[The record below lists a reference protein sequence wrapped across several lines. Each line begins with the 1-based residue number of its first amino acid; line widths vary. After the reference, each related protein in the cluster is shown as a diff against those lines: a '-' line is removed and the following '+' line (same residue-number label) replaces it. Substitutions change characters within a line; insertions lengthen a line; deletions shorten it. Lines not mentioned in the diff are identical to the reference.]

1 LGGALEVTILL
12 GGFALLLL
20 LGVPV
25 AFALGAAA
33 LVTVMW
39 MGLPAV
45 VVVQQLASGMDV
57 FSMLA
62 IPFFIFA
69 GDLMLRGRIAERLV
83 ALASAMVGHMRG
95 GLGQVNI
102 VAATLFG
109 GVSGSAVADASAVGG
124 VMIPEMKKRGYAP
137 DYAVNVTANAAL
149 IDLLIPPSHNMIL
162 YAIAAGG
169 AISIADLF
177 TAGILPGMLL
187 MAALMLAAWLVAI
200 RRGYPAEVFPGWRA
214 LAWLFAA
221 ALPGLLLIVIIFAGV
236 RSGVFTATE
245 SACVAVLYALLV
257 TLLVYRSLDLAG
269 FREAVLGAVRTTGM
283 VMLIIGTATAFG
295 WLMALLQVPAATV
308 ALLRGIT
315 EDPLLT
321 LLLINAIL
329 LLLGTFMDMAPL
341 IMIGTPIFL
350 PVALQL
356 GMDPVQFGI
365 VMILNLGIGLVTP
378 PVGPVLFVAC
388 AVGRVSMWEAT
399 KTSLPFYAAGLAVLM
414 LVTYVPALSLWLPA
428 QFK

>member
-1 LGGALEVTILL
+1 MELTLLL
-12 GGFALLLL
+12 GAFTLLLL
-20 LGVPV
+20 IGLPV
-25 AFALGAAA
+25 AFCLGAAA
-33 LVTVMW
+33 FATVLYMD
-39 MGLPAV
+39 LPPIV
-45 VVVQQLASGMDV
+45 VFQQLASGMNV

-69 GDLMLRGRIAERLV
+69 GDLMMRGQIADRLV
-83 ALASAMVGHMRG
+83 ALAAAMVGHLRG

-124 VMIPEMKKRGYAP
+124 VMIPQMKARGYAP

-162 YAIAAGG
+162 YVIAAGG
-169 AISIADLF
+169 AISVADLF
-177 TAGILPGMLL
+177 TAGIVPGLVMMVSL
-187 MAALMLAAWLVAI
+187 MVVAWLVAVK
-200 RRGYPAEVFPGWRA
+200 RGYPREAFPGWA
-214 LAWLFAA
+214 MLARLVFNAI
-221 ALPGLLLIVIIFAGV
+221 PGLMLIVIIFAGV

-245 SACVAVLYALLV
+245 SACVAVIYALLV
-257 TLLVYRSLDLAG
+257 VLFVYRSLRWEG
-269 FREAVLGAVRTTGM
+269 FVSAIGGAVRTTGM
-283 VMLIIGTATAFG
+283 VMLIIGTASAFG
-295 WLMALLQVPAATV
+295 WLMALLQVPAMTV
-308 ALLRGIT
+308 AMMRGVT
-315 EDPLLT
+315 SDPLMT
-321 LLLINAIL
+321 LLIINVIL

-350 PVALQL
+350 PVVKAI

-365 VMILNLGIGLVTP
+365 VLIVNLGIGTITP

-388 AVGRVSMWEAT
+388 AVGKVSMWDAT
-399 KTSLPFYAAGLAVLM
+399 KTSGPFYGAMVVVLA

-428 QFK
+428 LFR

>member
-1 LGGALEVTILL
+1 MALTILL
-12 GGFALLLL
+12 GSFTLLLL
-20 LGVPV
+20 IGAPV
-25 AFALGAAA
+25 AFCLGAAA
-33 LVTVMW
+33 LATVLYLD
-39 MGLPAV
+39 LPPV
-45 VVVQQLASGMDV
+45 VVFQQLSSGMNV

-62 IPFFIFA
+62 IPFFVFA
-69 GDLMLRGRIAERLV
+69 GDLMMRGQIADRLV
-83 ALASAMVGHMRG
+83 ALAAAMVGHLRG

-124 VMIPEMKKRGYAP
+124 VMIPQMRARGYAP

-162 YAIAAGG
+162 YVIAAGG
-169 AISIADLF
+169 AISVADLF
-177 TAGILPGMLL
+177 TAGIIPGLVM
-187 MAALMLAAWLVAI
+187 MVALMVVAWLVAV
-200 RRGYPAEVFPGWRA
+200 RRGYPREAFPGWAVLLRL
-214 LAWLFAA
+214 LAGS
-221 ALPGLLLIVIIFAGV
+221 LPGLMLIVIIFAGV

-245 SACVAVLYALLV
+245 SACVAVIYALLV
-257 TLLVYRSLDLAG
+257 TVLVYRGLGWEG
-269 FREAVLGAVRTTGM
+269 FLEAVGGAVRTTGM
-283 VMLIIGTATAFG
+283 VMLIIGTAASFG
-295 WLMALLQVPAATV
+295 WLMALMQVPAQTV
-308 ALLRGIT
+308 ALMRGLT

-321 LLLINAIL
+321 LLLINVIL

-350 PVALQL
+350 PVVKAL

-365 VMILNLGIGLVTP
+365 VLIVNLGIGTITP

-399 KTSLPFYAAGLAVLM
+399 RTSAPFYLAMLVVLM
-414 LVTYVPALSLWLPA
+414 LVTYVPALSLWLPRL
-428 QFK
+428 FH

>member
-1 LGGALEVTILL
+1 MAVAVLL
-12 GGFALLLL
+12 GSFAALLV
-20 LGVPV
+20 LGTPV
-25 AFALGAAA
+25 AFALGASAILA
-33 LVTVMW
+33 VLYL
-39 MGLPAV
+39 GLPPI
-45 VVVQQLASGMDV
+45 VVVQQVASGMDV

-69 GDLMLRGRIAERLV
+69 GDLMLRGRIADHLV
-83 ALASAMVGHMRG
+83 ALAAAMVGHLRG

-109 GVSGSAVADASAVGG
+109 GVSGSAVADASAVGS
-124 VMIPEMKKRGYAP
+124 VMIPQMRKRGYAP
-137 DYAVNVTANAAL
+137 DYAVNVTANASL

-162 YAIAAGG
+162 YVIAAGG
-169 AISIADLF
+169 AISVADLF
-177 TAGILPGMLL
+177 TAGIVPGLTL
-187 MAALMLAAWLVAI
+187 MVALMIAAWLVAI
-200 RRGYPAEVFPGWRA
+200 RRGYPAERFPGWWA
-214 LAWLFAA
+214 LARLLAA
-221 ALPGLLLIVIIFAGV
+221 AVPGLLLIVIIFAGV

-257 TLLVYRSLDLAG
+257 TTCVYRSLGWVG
-269 FREAVLGAVRTTGM
+269 FGGALMGAARTTGM

-295 WLMALLQVPAATV
+295 WIMAFLQVPAATV
-308 ALLRGIT
+308 ALMRGIT

-321 LLLINAIL
+321 LLLINVIL

-350 PVALQL
+350 PLALQM
-356 GMDPVQFGI
+356 GMDPIHFGI
-365 VMILNLGIGLVTP
+365 VLILNLGIGLVTP

-388 AVGRVSMWEAT
+388 AVGRISMWEAT

-428 QFK
+428 QFR

>member
-1 LGGALEVTILL
+1 MEVTILM
-12 GGFALLLL
+12 GVFGALLLI
-20 LGVPV
+20 GTPV

-33 LVTVMW
+33 LATVLYMD
-39 MGLPAV
+39 LPAV
-45 VVVQQLASGMDV
+45 VVFQQLSSGMNV

-69 GDLMLRGRIAERLV
+69 GDLMLRGRIADRLV
-83 ALASAMVGHMRG
+83 ALAAAMVGHMRG

-102 VAATLFG
+102 MAATLFG

-124 VMIPEMKKRGYAP
+124 VMIPQMVKRGYAR

-162 YAIAAGG
+162 YVIAAGG
-169 AISIADLF
+169 VLSVADLF
-177 TAGILPGMLL
+177 TAGIIPGLLL
-187 MAALMLAAWLVAI
+187 MAALMFAAWIVAV
-200 RRGYPAEVFPGWRA
+200 RRGYPREAFPGWWA
-214 LAWLFAA
+214 LLTLTVA
-221 ALPGLLLIVIIFAGV
+221 ALPGLMLIVIIFAGV
-236 RSGVFTATE
+236 RSGIFTATE

-257 TLLVYRSLDLAG
+257 TVFVYRSLDFAG

-308 ALLRGIT
+308 ALMRGIT
-315 EDPLLT
+315 EDPILT
-321 LLLINAIL
+321 LLLINVIL

-350 PVALQL
+350 PVVKAL

-365 VMILNLGIGLVTP
+365 VLILNLGIGLITP

-388 AVGRVSMWEAT
+388 AVGKVSMWEAT
-399 KTSLPFYAAGLAVLM
+399 KTSAPFYLAGVAVLL
-414 LVTYVPALSLWLPA
+414 LVTYVPALSLWLPRL
-428 QFK
+428 FH

>member
-1 LGGALEVTILL
+1 MALGILM
-12 GGFALLLL
+12 GVFGLLLFI
-20 LGVPV
+20 GTPV

-33 LVTVMW
+33 MATVVYLD
-39 MGLPAV
+39 LPAI
-45 VVVQQLASGMDV
+45 VVVQQLSSGMNV

-69 GDLMLRGRIAERLV
+69 GDLMMRGKIADHLV
-83 ALASAMVGHMRG
+83 AFAAALVGHVRG

-102 VAATLFG
+102 VACTLFG

-124 VMIPEMKKRGYAP
+124 VMIPQMRARGYAP

-162 YAIAAGG
+162 YVIAAGG
-169 AISIADLF
+169 AISVADLF
-177 TAGILPGMLL
+177 TAGIVPGMLL
-187 MAALMLAAWLVAI
+187 MVVLMFTAWVVAV
-200 RRGYPAEVFPGWRA
+200 RRGYPAERFPGWWA
-214 LAWLFAA
+214 LARLTAA
-221 ALPGLLLIVIIFAGV
+221 AVPGLMLIVIIFAGV

-245 SACVAVLYALLV
+245 SACVAVLYAILV
-257 TLLVYRSLDLAG
+257 TLLVYRSLDWSA
-269 FREAVLGAVRTTGM
+269 FRDAVLGAVRTTGM

-308 ALLRGIT
+308 ALMRGIT
-315 EDPLLT
+315 DDPLLT
-321 LLLINAIL
+321 LLIINIIL

-350 PVALQL
+350 PVVKAL
-356 GMDPVQFGI
+356 GMDPVHFGI

-388 AVGRVSMWEAT
+388 AVGRISMWEAT
-399 KTSLPFYAAGLAVLM
+399 RTSLPFYAAGVTVLL
-414 LVTYVPALSLWLPA
+414 LVTYIPALSLWLPGV
-428 QFK
+428 FR

>member
-1 LGGALEVTILL
+1 MELTILL
-12 GGFALLLL
+12 GSFTLLLL
-20 LGVPV
+20 IGVPV

-33 LVTVMW
+33 LATVLYMD
-39 MGLPAV
+39 LPPIV
-45 VVVQQLASGMDV
+45 VFQQLASGMNV

-69 GDLMLRGRIAERLV
+69 GDLMMRGQIADRLV
-83 ALASAMVGHMRG
+83 ALAAAMVGHLRG

-124 VMIPEMKKRGYAP
+124 VMIPQMKARGYAP

-149 IDLLIPPSHNMIL
+149 IDLLIPPSHNMIV
-162 YAIAAGG
+162 YVIAAGG
-169 AISIADLF
+169 AISVADLF
-177 TAGILPGMLL
+177 TAGIIPGIVM
-187 MAALMLAAWLVAI
+187 MAALMVVAWLVAV
-200 RRGYPAEVFPGWRA
+200 RRGYPQEAFPGWAVLLR
-214 LAWLFAA
+214 LMVAA
-221 ALPGLLLIVIIFAGV
+221 VPGLMLIVIIFAGV

-245 SACVAVLYALLV
+245 SACIAVLYALLV
-257 TLLVYRSLDLAG
+257 TLLVYRSLSWEG
-269 FREAVLGAVRTTGM
+269 FTEAVGGAARTTGM
-283 VMLIIGTATAFG
+283 VMLIIGTASAFG
-295 WLMALLQVPAATV
+295 WLMALLQVPAQTV
-308 ALLRGIT
+308 ALMRGIT

-321 LLLINAIL
+321 LLVINIVL

-350 PVALQL
+350 PVVKAL

-365 VMILNLGIGLVTP
+365 VLIVNLGIGTITP

-388 AVGRVSMWEAT
+388 AVGKVSMWEAT
-399 KTSLPFYAAGLAVLM
+399 KTSAPFYLAMVVVLL

-428 QFK
+428 QFH

>member
-1 LGGALEVTILL
+1 MELTVLL

-20 LGVPV
+20 IGAPV
-25 AFALGAAA
+25 AFALGAASLA
-33 LVTVMW
+33 TVLY
-39 MGLPAV
+39 MGLPPV
-45 VVVQQLASGMDV
+45 VVFQQLSSGMNV

-69 GDLMLRGRIAERLV
+69 GDLMMRGEIADRLV
-83 ALASAMVGHMRG
+83 ALASAMVGHLRG

-124 VMIPEMKKRGYAP
+124 VMIPQMRARGYAP

-162 YAIAAGG
+162 YVIAAGG
-169 AISIADLF
+169 AISVADLF
-177 TAGILPGMLL
+177 TAGIVPGMLL
-187 MAALMLAAWLVAI
+187 MAVLMVTAWLVAI
-200 RRGYPAEVFPGWRA
+200 RRGYPREAFPGWAVLLRL
-214 LAWLFAA
+214 LAGS
-221 ALPGLLLIVIIFAGV
+221 LPGLMLIVIIFAGV

-257 TLLVYRSLDLAG
+257 TTLVYRSLTWPEFL
-269 FREAVLGAVRTTGM
+269 EAVGGATRTTGM
-283 VMLIIGTATAFG
+283 VMLIIGAATSFG
-295 WLMALLQVPAATV
+295 WLMALLQVPALTV
-308 ALLRGIT
+308 AMMRGIT

-321 LLLINAIL
+321 LLLVNVIL
-329 LLLGTFMDMAPL
+329 LVLGTFMDMAPL

-350 PVALQL
+350 PVVKAL
-356 GMDPVQFGI
+356 GMDPVQFGV
-365 VMILNLGIGLVTP
+365 VMILNLGIGLITP

-388 AVGRVSMWEAT
+388 AVGGVSMWEAT
-399 KTSLPFYAAGLAVLM
+399 KTSLPFYLAASAVLL
-414 LVTYVPALSLWLPA
+414 LVTYVPALSLWLPSL
-428 QFK
+428 FR

>member
-1 LGGALEVTILL
+1 MAVAILM
-12 GGFALLLL
+12 GVFTALLLI
-20 LGVPV
+20 GTPV

-33 LVTVMW
+33 MATVVYLD
-39 MGLPAV
+39 LPAI
-45 VVVQQLASGMDV
+45 VVVQQLSSGMNV

-69 GDLMLRGRIAERLV
+69 GDLMMRGRIADHLV
-83 ALASAMVGHMRG
+83 AFAAALVGHMRG

-102 VAATLFG
+102 VACTLFG

-124 VMIPEMKKRGYAP
+124 VMIPQMRKRGYAP

-162 YAIAAGG
+162 YVIAAGG
-169 AISIADLF
+169 AISVADLF
-177 TAGILPGMLL
+177 TAGIIPGMLL
-187 MAALMLAAWLVAI
+187 MAVLMFTAWVVAV
-200 RRGYPAEVFPGWRA
+200 RRGYPAEQFPGWWA
-214 LAWLFAA
+214 LARLAAA
-221 ALPGLLLIVIIFAGV
+221 ALPGLMLIVIIFAGV
-236 RSGVFTATE
+236 RSGIFTATE

-257 TLLVYRSLDLAG
+257 TLLVYRSLNWEAFAG
-269 FREAVLGAVRTTGM
+269 AVLGAVRTTGM

-308 ALLRGIT
+308 ALMRGIT
-315 EDPLLT
+315 NDPLLT
-321 LLLINAIL
+321 LLIINIIL

-350 PVALQL
+350 PVVKAL
-356 GMDPVQFGI
+356 GMDPVHFGV

-388 AVGRVSMWEAT
+388 AVGGISMWEAT
-399 KTSLPFYAAGLAVLM
+399 KTSIPFYIAGITVLM
-414 LVTYVPALSLWLPA
+414 LVTYIPALSLWLPGV
-428 QFK
+428 FR

>member
-1 LGGALEVTILL
+1 MTLLL
-12 GGFALLLL
+12 GSFTLLLL
-20 LGVPV
+20 IGLPV
-25 AFALGAAA
+25 AFCLGAAA
-33 LVTVMW
+33 FATVLYMD
-39 MGLPAV
+39 LPPV
-45 VVVQQLASGMDV
+45 VVFQQLASGMNV

-69 GDLMLRGRIAERLV
+69 GDLMMRGQIADRLV
-83 ALASAMVGHMRG
+83 ALAAAMVGHLRG

-124 VMIPEMKKRGYAP
+124 VMIPQMKARGYAP

-162 YAIAAGG
+162 YVIAAGG
-169 AISIADLF
+169 AISVADLF
-177 TAGILPGMLL
+177 TAGIVPGLVMMLSL
-187 MAALMLAAWLVAI
+187 MVVAWLVAVK
-200 RRGYPAEVFPGWRA
+200 RGYPREVFPGWVI
-214 LAWLFAA
+214 LARLAFNSI
-221 ALPGLLLIVIIFAGV
+221 PGLMLIVIIFAGV

-245 SACVAVLYALLV
+245 SACVAVIYALLV
-257 TLLVYRSLDLAG
+257 VLFVYRSLRWEG
-269 FREAVLGAVRTTGM
+269 FVEAVGGAVRTTGM
-283 VMLIIGTATAFG
+283 VMLIIGTASAFG
-295 WLMALLQVPAATV
+295 WLMALMQVPAMTV
-308 ALLRGIT
+308 ALMRGIT
-315 EDPLLT
+315 EDPLMT
-321 LLLINAIL
+321 LLLINVIL

-350 PVALQL
+350 PVVKAI

-365 VMILNLGIGLVTP
+365 VLIVNLGIGTITP

-388 AVGRVSMWEAT
+388 AVGKVSMWDAT
-399 KTSLPFYAAGLAVLM
+399 KTSGPFYGAMVVVLL

-428 QFK
+428 LFR